1 MRRQQ
6 VDDRAGGSGR
16 RRFRARF
23 GIRTMVIGG
32 DKDSVFSVAEQTAL
46 AGEYR
51 NAQLTIV
58 PGVGH
63 FAQ

>member
-1 MRRQQ
+1 
-6 VDDRAGGSGR
+6 
-16 RRFRARF
+16 
-23 GIRTMVIGG
+23 MVIGG